1 MHWLRRTLLL
11 LPGRRQRRAR
21 ELDEELRTNLALAVE
36 DAGGQPETERQAR
49 IAFGS
54 LTRAR
59 EEARAVWL
67 PGWDTL
73 RQDLRFALR
82 TLARAPAF
90 TVVAVLS
97 LALGTGAATAL
108 FSLVN
113 TVVLKPLAYREPG
126 KLVMAREVL
135 PALAHIYPSLPV
147 NYEHYRFWREQS
159 RAFEALAVVSPQKA
173 PLVSGGEPEAVGG
186 AAVSANLFAMLGV
199 EAQLGRTFRPEEE
212 QPSKS
217 GVMVITDGLWR
228 RRFGASPSV
237 VGETVQLDGGYKQTI
252 IGVLPASFRFPKKDD
267 LGSLSRLTDNTEVFQ
282 ILQSPDNGWGG
293 DYDYLVLGR
302 LRHGV
307 TRAAA
312 NAELNLLEKR
322 IAAEHGLGYAL
333 SAQLLP
339 LQEVITS
346 PVKTS
351 LMVLLAAVMLLVLM
365 VCVNLANLLLA
376 RASARAREYSL
387 RIALGAGRGRLVVS
401 ALVETLLL
409 AGAGGV
415 LGVIVARA
423 ALAVFARTAPVDL
436 PRLDEVQVDGRVWA
450 FAFLLSLA
458 CGLFF
463 GLLPALRLSR
473 TDPQTA
479 LRGASPNVAGSR
491 RGMHLRE
498 WLVSAEVALST
509 LLLVLAGLLTTSL
522 WNVLHVDRGF
532 TDDRALDVHL
542 QLPARYKD
550 AKDRAAFFGMAAD
563 GLRALPGVR
572 AAGVVDAI
580 PLTGES
586 EVNDVTLDG
595 ADSSAIDNGRQV
607 VMINVRFV
615 GPDYFTALG
624 IPLRHGRTIEA
635 GDRDRS
641 VAVVSERLAAK
652 LWPGQNPLGKGL
664 KTGSRVGRVEVVGV
678 VADVHNAQLDRDP
691 TLIVYVPI
699 WKRVPWTADLVVRSS
714 MAASALPREVRRVLT
729 AIDPGL
735 PAPKMRTMGQLV
747 DETVARRR
755 FQMQVA
761 IGFGVAAMLLAAVGI
776 YGVVAYGIALRR
788 RELGIRMALG
798 ARAGQVRR
806 LVLYQGLRPVLLGLA
821 AGVAA
826 ALAAGQLVR
835 SLLFGVTA
843 SDGLTLAAAAGMLTL
858 VAALACLVPAQA
870 AARIDPARV
879 LRDE

>member
-1 MHWLRRTLLL
+1 MFWLRRLLLL

-21 ELDEELRTNLALAVE
+21 ELDEELRANLALAVE
-36 DAGGQPETERQAR
+36 DADGRPEAERQAR
-49 IAFGS
+49 VAFGS

-82 TLARAPAF
+82 TLARTPAF
-90 TVVAVLS
+90 TIVAVLS

-113 TVVLKPLAYREPG
+113 TVVLKPLTYREPG
-126 KLVMAREVL
+126 ELVMAREIL
-135 PALAHIYPSLPV
+135 PALAHIYPTLPV
-147 NYEHYRFWREQS
+147 NYEHYRFWREHS
-159 RAFEALAVVSPQKA
+159 RAFEGLALISPRRV
-173 PLVSGGEPEAVGG
+173 PLMSGGEPEAVGA
-186 AAVSANLFAMLGV
+186 AAVSANLFEMLGV
-199 EAQLGRTFRPEEE
+199 QAQLGRTFRAEEE
-212 QPSKS
+212 APSNS
-217 GVMVITDGLWR
+217 AVMVITDGLWH
-228 RRFGASPSV
+228 RRFGASPSI
-237 VGETVQLDGGYKQTI
+237 VGQTVQLDGGSRETI

-267 LGSLSRLTDNTEVFQ
+267 LWPLSRLADNTEAFQ
-282 ILQSPDNGWGG
+282 IMQSPNSGWGG

-333 SAQLLP
+333 SAQLRP
-339 LQEVITS
+339 LQEVIAA
-346 PVKTS
+346 PVKAS
-351 LMVLLAAVMLLVLM
+351 LTVLLAAVMLLVLM
-365 VCVNLANLLLA
+365 VCVNLANLVLA
-376 RASARAREYSL
+376 RASSRAREYSL
-387 RIALGAGRGRLVVS
+387 RIALGAGRARLVVS

-409 AGAGGV
+409 AGAGGL
-415 LGVIVARA
+415 LGVMAARA
-423 ALAVFARTAPVDL
+423 ALEAFARTAPVDL
-436 PRLDEVQVDGRVWA
+436 PRLDEVRVDARVWA
-450 FAFLLSLA
+450 FAFLLSLG

-463 GLLPALRLSR
+463 GLLPALRLSH

-479 LRGASPNVAGSR
+479 LRGESPNLAGSR
-491 RGMHLRE
+491 RGIHLRE

-509 LLLVLAGLLTTSL
+509 LLLVLAGLMTTSL

-532 TDDRALDVHL
+532 TDDRALDVHV
-542 QLPARYKD
+542 QLPRRYKD
-550 AKDRAAFFGMAAD
+550 AKDRAAFFDMAAD
-563 GLRALPGVR
+563 RLRALPGVR
-572 AAGVVDAI
+572 SVGVVDAI

-586 EVNDVTLDG
+586 QVNGVTLDG
-595 ADSSAIDNGRQV
+595 MGSEAVDHGRQL

-615 GPDYFTALG
+615 GPDYFAALG
-624 IPLRHGRTIEA
+624 IPLRRGRAIGA
-635 GDRDRS
+635 GDRGRN

-652 LWPGQNPLGKGL
+652 LWPGQDPLGRWL
-664 KTGSRVGRVEVVGV
+664 TTGSDVGRVQVVGV
-678 VADVHNAQLDRDP
+678 VADVHNVQLDRDP

-699 WKRVPWTADLVVRSS
+699 WKRVPWAADLVVRSS
-714 MAASALPREVRRVLT
+714 MAADALPREVRRTLM

-735 PAPKMRTMGQLV
+735 LAPKMRTMGQLV

-755 FQMQVA
+755 LQMNVA
-761 IGFGVAAMLLAAVGI
+761 IGFGMAAMLLAAVGI

-788 RELGIRMALG
+788 RELGIRVALG
-798 ARAGQVRR
+798 ERTGQERR
-806 LVLYQGLRPVLLGLA
+806 LVLYQGLRPVVLGLTS
-821 AGVAA
+821 GVAA
-826 ALAAGQLVR
+826 ALAAGRLVR

-843 SDGLTLAAAAGMLTL
+843 SDGLTLAAVAVTLTL
-858 VAALACLVPAQA
+858 VATLACMVPAQA

>member
-572 AAGVVDAI
+572 AAGRS
-580 PLTGES
+580 TE
-586 EVNDVTLDG
+586 
-595 ADSSAIDNGRQV
+595 
-607 VMINVRFV
+607 
-615 GPDYFTALG
+615 
-624 IPLRHGRTIEA
+624 RT
-635 GDRDRS
+635 
-641 VAVVSERLAAK
+641 
-652 LWPGQNPLGKGL
+652 
-664 KTGSRVGRVEVVGV
+664 
-678 VADVHNAQLDRDP
+678 
-691 TLIVYVPI
+691 
-699 WKRVPWTADLVVRSS
+699 
-714 MAASALPREVRRVLT
+714 
-729 AIDPGL
+729 
-735 PAPKMRTMGQLV
+735 
-747 DETVARRR
+747 
-755 FQMQVA
+755 
-761 IGFGVAAMLLAAVGI
+761 
-776 YGVVAYGIALRR
+776 
-788 RELGIRMALG
+788 
-798 ARAGQVRR
+798 
-806 LVLYQGLRPVLLGLA
+806 
-821 AGVAA
+821 
-826 ALAAGQLVR
+826 
-835 SLLFGVTA
+835 
-843 SDGLTLAAAAGMLTL
+843 
-858 VAALACLVPAQA
+858 
-870 AARIDPARV
+870 PARSTTGG
-879 LRDE
+879 RW

>member
-351 LMVLLAAVMLLVLM
+351 LTVLLAAVMLLVLM
-365 VCVNLANLLLA
+365 VCVNLA
-376 RASARAREYSL
+376 RARG
-387 RIALGAGRGRLVVS
+387 GAG
-401 ALVETLLL
+401 
-409 AGAGGV
+409 
-415 LGVIVARA
+415 
-423 ALAVFARTAPVDL
+423 
-436 PRLDEVQVDGRVWA
+436 WW
-450 FAFLLSLA
+450 
-458 CGLFF
+458 
-463 GLLPALRLSR
+463 
-473 TDPQTA
+473 
-479 LRGASPNVAGSR
+479 SPHWWKR
-491 RGMHLRE
+491 CCWR
-498 WLVSAEVALST
+498 
-509 LLLVLAGLLTTSL
+509 
-522 WNVLHVDRGF
+522 
-532 TDDRALDVHL
+532 
-542 QLPARYKD
+542 
-550 AKDRAAFFGMAAD
+550 
-563 GLRALPGVR
+563 VR
-572 AAGVVDAI
+572 A
-580 PLTGES
+580 
-586 EVNDVTLDG
+586 
-595 ADSSAIDNGRQV
+595 
-607 VMINVRFV
+607 
-615 GPDYFTALG
+615 
-624 IPLRHGRTIEA
+624 
-635 GDRDRS
+635 
-641 VAVVSERLAAK
+641 
-652 LWPGQNPLGKGL
+652 
-664 KTGSRVGRVEVVGV
+664 
-678 VADVHNAQLDRDP
+678 
-691 TLIVYVPI
+691 
-699 WKRVPWTADLVVRSS
+699 
-714 MAASALPREVRRVLT
+714 
-729 AIDPGL
+729 
-735 PAPKMRTMGQLV
+735 
-747 DETVARRR
+747 
-755 FQMQVA
+755 
-761 IGFGVAAMLLAAVGI
+761 GFWA
-776 YGVVAYGIALRR
+776 
-788 RELGIRMALG
+788 
-798 ARAGQVRR
+798 
-806 LVLYQGLRPVLLGLA
+806 
-821 AGVAA
+821 
-826 ALAAGQLVR
+826 
-835 SLLFGVTA
+835 
-843 SDGLTLAAAAGMLTL
+843 
-858 VAALACLVPAQA
+858 
-870 AARIDPARV
+870 
-879 LRDE
+879 

>member
-1 MHWLRRTLLL
+1 
-11 LPGRRQRRAR
+11 
-21 ELDEELRTNLALAVE
+21 
-36 DAGGQPETERQAR
+36 
-49 IAFGS
+49 
-54 LTRAR
+54 
-59 EEARAVWL
+59 
-67 PGWDTL
+67 
-73 RQDLRFALR
+73 
-82 TLARAPAF
+82 
-90 TVVAVLS
+90 
-97 LALGTGAATAL
+97 
-108 FSLVN
+108 
-113 TVVLKPLAYREPG
+113 
-126 KLVMAREVL
+126 
-135 PALAHIYPSLPV
+135 
-147 NYEHYRFWREQS
+147 
-159 RAFEALAVVSPQKA
+159 
-173 PLVSGGEPEAVGG
+173 
-186 AAVSANLFAMLGV
+186 
-199 EAQLGRTFRPEEE
+199 
-212 QPSKS
+212 
-217 GVMVITDGLWR
+217 MVITDGLWR
-228 RRFGASPSV
+228 RRFGASPSI
-237 VGETVQLDGGYKQTI
+237 VGQTVQLDGGSKETI

>member
-572 AAGVVDAI
+572 AAGVVNAI

>member
-1 MHWLRRTLLL
+1 MYWLRRLLLL

-21 ELDEELRTNLALAVE
+21 ELDEELQTNLALAME
-36 DAGGQPETERQAR
+36 DANGQPEAERQAR
-49 IAFGS
+49 VAFGN

-59 EEARAVWL
+59 EEARGIWF

-82 TLARAPAF
+82 TLGRTPAF

-126 KLVMAREVL
+126 ELVMAREIIA
-135 PALAHIYPSLPV
+135 PLAHIYPTLPV
-147 NYEHYRFWREQS
+147 NYEHYRFWREHS
-159 RAFEALAVVSPQKA
+159 RAFEALAAVESRRVT
-173 PLVSGGEPEAVGG
+173 LVSGGEPEAVGG
-186 AAVSANLFAMLGV
+186 AAVSANLFALLGV

-212 QPSKS
+212 APSKS

-228 RRFGASPSV
+228 RRFGASPAI
-237 VGETVQLDGGYKQTI
+237 VGKTIQLDRGSSTV
-252 IGVLPASFRFPKKDD
+252 IGVLPASFRFPKKYD
-267 LGSLSRLTDNTEVFQ
+267 LGSLSRLADKTEFFQ
-282 ILQSPDNGWGG
+282 VLQSPNNGWGG
-293 DYDYLVLGR
+293 DYDYNVLGR

-322 IAAEHGLGYAL
+322 IADEHGLGAGI
-333 SAQLLP
+333 SAQLRP
-339 LQEVITS
+339 LQEVMSS
-346 PVKTS
+346 PVKAS
-351 LMVLLAAVMLLVLM
+351 LTVLLAAVMLLVLM

-376 RASARAREYSL
+376 RASSRAREYSL
-387 RIALGAGRGRLVVS
+387 RIALGAGRGRLAVS

-415 LGVIVARA
+415 LGVLAARA
-423 ALAVFARTAPVDL
+423 ALAAFARTAPVDL
-436 PRLDEVQVDGRVWA
+436 PRLDEVQIDGRVWA
-450 FAFLLSLA
+450 FAFLLSLG

-479 LRGASPNVAGSR
+479 LRGDSPTVAGSR
-491 RGMHLRE
+491 HGMHLRE

-509 LLLVLAGLLTTSL
+509 LLLVLAGLLTASL

-532 TDDRALDVHL
+532 TNDRALDVRL
-542 QLPARYKD
+542 QLPVRYKD
-550 AKDRAAFFGMAAD
+550 AKDRAAFFELAAD
-563 GLRALPGVR
+563 RLRALPGVR
-572 AAGVVDAI
+572 TVGLVDGL

-586 EVNDVTLDG
+586 QVNDVTLDG
-595 ADSSAIDNGRQV
+595 ADTSAVDRGRQV
-607 VMINVRFV
+607 VLVNVRFV
-615 GPDYFTALG
+615 SQDYFAALG
-624 IPLRHGRTIEA
+624 IPLRRGRTIGA
-635 GDRDRS
+635 ADRERS

-664 KTGSRVGRVEVVGV
+664 RTGSGVGHVEVVGV
-678 VADVHNAQLDRDP
+678 VADVHNTQLDRDP
-691 TLIVYVPI
+691 TLIVYVPM
-699 WKRVPWTADLVVRSS
+699 WKRMPWEVDLVVRSS
-714 MAASALPREVRRVLT
+714 MAADALPREVRRAL
-729 AIDPGL
+729 AKIDPGL
-735 PAPKMRTMGQLV
+735 LAPRMRTMAQLV

-755 FQMQVA
+755 FQMRVA
-761 IGFGVAAMLLAAVGI
+761 IGFGLAAMLLAAVGI

-788 RELGIRMALG
+788 RELGVRMALG

-806 LVLYQGLRPVLLGLA
+806 LVLVQGLRPVILGLA
-821 AGVAA
+821 PGVLA

-835 SLLFGVTA
+835 SMLFGVTA
-843 SDGLTLAAAAGMLTL
+843 SDGLTLAAVAGILTL
-858 VAALACLVPAQA
+858 VAALACLVPAHA
-870 AARIDPARV
+870 ASHIDPARV

>member
-1 MHWLRRTLLL
+1 
-11 LPGRRQRRAR
+11 
-21 ELDEELRTNLALAVE
+21 
-36 DAGGQPETERQAR
+36 
-49 IAFGS
+49 
-54 LTRAR
+54 
-59 EEARAVWL
+59 
-67 PGWDTL
+67 
-73 RQDLRFALR
+73 
-82 TLARAPAF
+82 
-90 TVVAVLS
+90 
-97 LALGTGAATAL
+97 
-108 FSLVN
+108 
-113 TVVLKPLAYREPG
+113 
-126 KLVMAREVL
+126 
-135 PALAHIYPSLPV
+135 
-147 NYEHYRFWREQS
+147 
-159 RAFEALAVVSPQKA
+159 
-173 PLVSGGEPEAVGG
+173 
-186 AAVSANLFAMLGV
+186 
-199 EAQLGRTFRPEEE
+199 
-212 QPSKS
+212 
-217 GVMVITDGLWR
+217 
-228 RRFGASPSV
+228 
-237 VGETVQLDGGYKQTI
+237 
-252 IGVLPASFRFPKKDD
+252 
-267 LGSLSRLTDNTEVFQ
+267 
-282 ILQSPDNGWGG
+282 
-293 DYDYLVLGR
+293 
-302 LRHGV
+302 
-307 TRAAA
+307 
-312 NAELNLLEKR
+312 
-322 IAAEHGLGYAL
+322 
-333 SAQLLP
+333 
-339 LQEVITS
+339 
-346 PVKTS
+346 
-351 LMVLLAAVMLLVLM
+351 
-365 VCVNLANLLLA
+365 
-376 RASARAREYSL
+376 
-387 RIALGAGRGRLVVS
+387 
-401 ALVETLLL
+401 
-409 AGAGGV
+409 
-415 LGVIVARA
+415 
-423 ALAVFARTAPVDL
+423 
-436 PRLDEVQVDGRVWA
+436 
-450 FAFLLSLA
+450 
-458 CGLFF
+458 
-463 GLLPALRLSR
+463 
-473 TDPQTA
+473 
-479 LRGASPNVAGSR
+479 
-491 RGMHLRE
+491 
-498 WLVSAEVALST
+498 
-509 LLLVLAGLLTTSL
+509 LTTSL

>member
-1 MHWLRRTLLL
+1 LV

-21 ELDEELRTNLALAVE
+21 ELDEELRTNLALAME
-36 DAGGQPETERQAR
+36 EADGLPEAQRQAR

-82 TLARAPAF
+82 TLARTPAF

-126 KLVMAREVL
+126 QLVMAREIL
-135 PALAHIYPSLPV
+135 PPLAHIYPTLPV
-147 NYEHYRFWREQS
+147 NYLHYRFWSEQS
-159 RAFEALAVVSPQKA
+159 RAFETLGAVLSRKVT
-173 PLVSGGEPEAVGG
+173 LVSGGEAEIVGG
-186 AAVSANLFAMLGV
+186 AEVSANLFAVLGV
-199 EAQLGRTFRPEEE
+199 EAQLGRTFRSEEE
-212 QPSKS
+212 EPAKNA
-217 GVMVITDGLWR
+217 VMVITDGLWR
-228 RRFGASPSV
+228 RRFGASPAI
-237 VGETVQLDGGYKQTI
+237 VGKIIQLDGGSRTV
-252 IGVLPASFRFPKKDD
+252 IGVLPSSFRFPKKDD
-267 LGSLSRLTDNTEVFQ
+267 LGILSQLADRTEVFEAA
-282 ILQSPDNGWGG
+282 PWPPPPPHEGWDG
-293 DYDYLVLGR
+293 DYDYIVLGR
-302 LRHGV
+302 LRRGV
-307 TRAAA
+307 SPAAA
-312 NAELNLLEKR
+312 TAELNLLEKR
-322 IAAEHGLGYAL
+322 IVAEHGLDHGIR
-333 SAQLLP
+333 AQVRP
-339 LQEVITS
+339 LQDVMSS
-346 PVKTS
+346 PVKAS
-351 LMVLLAAVMLLVLM
+351 LTVLLAAVMLLVLM

-387 RIALGAGRGRLVVS
+387 RIALGAGRGRLVLS

-415 LGVIVARA
+415 LGVIAARA
-423 ALAVFARTAPVDL
+423 ALAVFVRTAPVDL

-450 FAFLLSLA
+450 FAFLLSLG
-458 CGLFF
+458 CGVFF

-473 TDPQTA
+473 SDPQTA
-479 LRGASPNVAGSR
+479 LRGDSPNVAGSR
-491 RGMHLRE
+491 GGMHMRD
-498 WLVSAEVALST
+498 WLVSAEVSLST

-532 TDDRALDVHL
+532 TDDRALDVNL
-542 QLPARYKD
+542 RLPARYKD
-550 AKDRAAFFGMAAD
+550 DKDRAAFFDLAAD
-563 GLRALPGVR
+563 RLRALPGVR
-572 AAGVVDAI
+572 AVGVVNQI

-586 EVNDVTLDG
+586 EVNGVTLDG
-595 ADSSAIDNGRQV
+595 MDSEAIDRGRQV

-615 GPDYFTALG
+615 SQDYFAALG
-624 IPLRHGRTIEA
+624 IPLRRGRTIVA
-635 GDRDRS
+635 GDRDRN

-664 KTGSRVGRVEVVGV
+664 KTGSGVGHVEVVGV
-678 VADVHNAQLDRDP
+678 VADVHDDQLDRDP
-691 TLIVYVPI
+691 TLIIYVPF
-699 WKRVPWTADLVVRSS
+699 WKQAPRTADLVVRSS
-714 MAASALPREVRRVLT
+714 MAADALPREVRRTLM
-729 AIDPGL
+729 ALDPGL
-735 PAPKMRTMGQLV
+735 PAPKMRTVGQLV
-747 DETVARRR
+747 AETVARRR

-761 IGFGVAAMLLAAVGI
+761 IGFGMAAMLLAAVGI

-843 SDGLTLAAAAGMLTL
+843 SDGLTLAGVAATLTV
-858 VAALACLVPAQA
+858 VAALACLAPAHA
-870 AARIDPARV
+870 ASRIDPARV

>member
-1 MHWLRRTLLL
+1 
-11 LPGRRQRRAR
+11 
-21 ELDEELRTNLALAVE
+21 
-36 DAGGQPETERQAR
+36 
-49 IAFGS
+49 
-54 LTRAR
+54 
-59 EEARAVWL
+59 
-67 PGWDTL
+67 
-73 RQDLRFALR
+73 
-82 TLARAPAF
+82 
-90 TVVAVLS
+90 
-97 LALGTGAATAL
+97 
-108 FSLVN
+108 
-113 TVVLKPLAYREPG
+113 
-126 KLVMAREVL
+126 
-135 PALAHIYPSLPV
+135 
-147 NYEHYRFWREQS
+147 
-159 RAFEALAVVSPQKA
+159 
-173 PLVSGGEPEAVGG
+173 
-186 AAVSANLFAMLGV
+186 
-199 EAQLGRTFRPEEE
+199 
-212 QPSKS
+212 
-217 GVMVITDGLWR
+217 
-228 RRFGASPSV
+228 
-237 VGETVQLDGGYKQTI
+237 LDGGYKQTI

>member
-1 MHWLRRTLLL
+1 MYWLRRLLLL

-36 DAGGQPETERQAR
+36 DADGQPEQEREAR

-59 EEARAVWL
+59 EEARGVWL

>member
-1 MHWLRRTLLL
+1 MYWLRRLLLL

-36 DAGGQPETERQAR
+36 DADGQPEQEREAR

-59 EEARAVWL
+59 EEARGVWL

-82 TLARAPAF
+82 TLARAPVF

-108 FSLVN
+108 FSLVD
-113 TVVLKPLAYREPG
+113 TVLLKPLAYREPG
-126 KLVMAREVL
+126 ELVLAREIL
-135 PALAHIYPSLPV
+135 PQLAHIYPTLPV
-147 NYEHYRFWREQS
+147 NYEHYRFWREHS
-159 RAFEALAVVSPQKA
+159 RAFESLALISSRRV
-173 PLVSGGEPEAVGG
+173 PLMSGGEPEAVGA
-186 AAVSANLFAMLGV
+186 AAVSANLFEMLGV

-212 QPSKS
+212 QPSNS

-228 RRFGASPSV
+228 RRFGASPSI
-237 VGETVQLDGGYKQTI
+237 VGQTVQLDGGSKETI
-252 IGVLPASFRFPKKDD
+252 IGVLPASFRFPKNDD
-267 LGSLSRLTDNTEVFQ
+267 LGGLSRLTDNTEVFQ
-282 ILQSPDNGWGG
+282 IMQSPNNDWGG

-302 LRHGV
+302 LRHSV

-312 NAELNLLEKR
+312 KAELNLLEKR
-322 IAAEHGLGYAL
+322 IATEHGLDYPF

-339 LQEVITS
+339 LQEVIAS
-346 PVKTS
+346 PVKTG
-351 LMVLLAAVMLLVLM
+351 LTVLLAAVMLLVLM

-387 RIALGAGRGRLVVS
+387 RIALGAGQGRLMFS
-401 ALVETLLL
+401 ALAETLLL
-409 AGAGGV
+409 AGAGGI
-415 LGVIVARA
+415 LGVIAARA
-423 ALAVFARTAPVDL
+423 ALAAFARTAPVDL

-450 FAFLLSLA
+450 FAMLLSLG

-473 TDPQTA
+473 GDPQTA
-479 LRGASPNVAGSR
+479 LRGESPNLAGGR

-498 WLVSAEVALST
+498 WLVSAETALST
-509 LLLVLAGLLTTSL
+509 LLLVLAALLTASL

-532 TDDRALDVHL
+532 TEDRALDVHVE
-542 QLPARYKD
+542 LPERYQD
-550 AKDRAAFFGMAAD
+550 AAQRAAFFDMAVD
-563 GLRALPGVR
+563 RLRALPGVR
-572 AAGVVDAI
+572 SAGVVDAI

-586 EVNDVTLDG
+586 EVNGVSLDG
-595 ADSSAIDNGRQV
+595 SNANVIDHDRQL
-607 VMINVRFV
+607 VMVNVRFV
-615 GPDYFTALG
+615 GPDYFAALG
-624 IPLRHGRTIEA
+624 IPLRRGRMIEA
-635 GDRDRS
+635 GDRSRNIT
-641 VAVVSERLAAK
+641 VVSERLAAK
-652 LWPGQNPLGKGL
+652 LWPGQDPLGRWL
-664 KTGSRVGRVEVVGV
+664 TTGSKVGRVQVVGV
-678 VADVHNAQLDRDP
+678 VADVHNVQLDRDP

-699 WKRVPWTADLVVRSS
+699 WKRVPWGADLVVRSS
-714 MAASALPREVRRVLT
+714 IAADALPREVRRTLMG
-729 AIDPGL
+729 IDPGL
-735 PAPKMRTMGQLV
+735 LAPKMRTMGQLV
-747 DETVARRR
+747 DETLARRR

-761 IGFGVAAMLLAAVGI
+761 IGFGVAALLLAAVGI

-788 RELGIRMALG
+788 RELGIQMALG
-798 ARAGQVRR
+798 ARTGQVRL
-806 LVLYQGLRPVLLGLA
+806 LVLYQGLRPVLWGLA

-826 ALAAGQLVR
+826 SLAAGKLVR
-835 SLLFGVTA
+835 GLLFGVTA
-843 SDGLTLAAAAGMLTL
+843 SDGATLAAVAATLTL
-858 VAALACLVPAQA
+858 VAALACLAPAHA